1 MENIKNDIAIYQS
14 ESGAIEFKADTKEET
29 LWASLQQIADL
40 FDIDKSGISR
50 HIKNI
55 YKDGELDEKL
65 TVAKIATVQNE
76 GNRIV
81 KREIESYNLDV
92 ILSVIAMCKK
102 CTLQI

>member
-1 MENIKNDIAIYQS
+1 M
-14 ESGAIEFKADTKEET
+14 
-29 LWASLQQIADL
+29 QQIADL
-40 FDIDKSGISR
+40 FGIDKSGISR

-55 YKDGELDEKL
+55 YKDGELDEKS

-92 ILSVIAMCKK
+92 ILSVGYKVNSKEATKFRRWATTTSKRRKGNIFKK
-102 CTLQI
+102 YFGFV